1 MNITKKY
8 SFFIFLF
15 SLLVHIFILWLLFD
29 QKSALHKV
37 SKKIDHIP
45 AFLLSQATP
54 KATTTEAST
63 PESARPPD
71 PSSLENTATQEV
83 ATKEDAPTF
92 REGREV
98 PQSSEGGVFSR
109 RLRRTAEGGDAR
121 LRHLSASERQDL
133 TDAQK
138 FLLQLRHPSPETSNE
153 VLCELHPPKVRCNDG
168 MSLPPTLADEWLAWL
183 QKGLAPQQMLVNKTL
198 LERALTN

>member
-1 MNITKKY
+1 MNVTKKY
-8 SFFIFLF
+8 SFFVFLF
-15 SLLVHIFILWLLFD
+15 SLSVHIFVLWVLFD
-29 QKSALHKV
+29 QKMALHGV
-37 SKKIDHIP
+37 SKKFDLIP
-45 AFLLSQATP
+45 AFLVSQATP
-54 KATTTEAST
+54 KATTTDAST
-63 PESARPPD
+63 PESVRPPD
-71 PSSLENTATQEV
+71 PSTMENTATQEV

-98 PQSSEGGVFSR
+98 RQSSEGGVFSR

-138 FLLQLRHPSPETSNE
+138 FLLQLRHPSPETNNE
-153 VLCELHPPKVRCNDG
+153 VLCEFHPPKVRCNDG
-168 MSLPPTLADEWLAWL
+168 LTLPSRLADEWLAWL

-198 LERALTN
+198 LESALTN